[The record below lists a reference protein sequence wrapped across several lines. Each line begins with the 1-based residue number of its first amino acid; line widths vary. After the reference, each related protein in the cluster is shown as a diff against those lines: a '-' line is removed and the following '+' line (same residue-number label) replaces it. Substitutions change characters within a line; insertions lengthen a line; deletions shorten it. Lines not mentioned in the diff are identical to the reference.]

1 MLQPGF
7 VEATRGIGLAL
18 HGQGDLDA
26 AERHLR
32 YARGQQA
39 HSASTNFGLAQVLAA
54 RGRLL
59 EALGALRTALPSGS
73 ASPAAASALRELER
87 RIVDAAIAGAAERA
101 LEGGRSPWPGLAAPM
116 DEPSQ
121 PV

>member
-7 VEATRGIGLAL
+7 VEALADRLAL

-26 AERHLR
+26 AERRLR

-59 EALGALRTALPSGS
+59 EALGALPDRAPERIGVSGS
-73 ASPAAASALRELER
+73 GQCAA
-87 RIVDAAIAGAAERA
+87 
-101 LEGGRSPWPGLAAPM
+101 
-116 DEPSQ
+116 
-121 PV
+121 